1 MSQGNVRKRDLAS
14 ESPRLGRAAAPEDVP
29 AVAACLASAFY
40 DDPLW
45 GHWTFPDEQSRAH
58 DLVPFME
65 LMAELG
71 LGELWTDM
79 TAAAE
84 AITVWTPPGA
94 SYGTPEQEPIVAAV
108 FAELLRGARLSPG
121 R

>member
-14 ESPRLGRAAAPEDVP
+14 ESPRLGRAATPEDVP

-45 GHWTFPDEQSRAH
+45 GHWTFPDQQSRAR

-79 TAAAE
+79 TAGAG

-94 SYGTPEQEPIVAAV
+94 SYGTPS
-108 FAELLRGARLSPG
+108 RSR
-121 R
+121 